1 MIKFKLLFAML
12 LLSFPLASC
21 GAAVLQPTGSYT
33 RIVSVD
39 VDYSAD
45 TREMLNPYGQVDT
58 LIETDIP
65 EDNIQTPSF
74 RSIDR
79 DVSLPSDR
87 QTLRSMVLL
96 HVNWSGEAVYHEY
109 AIYEMERLGMRP
121 ATALETLFFLEH
133 SRYVLESANVV
144 ALGSYWTN
152 ARGGRMVMVAGKRSG
167 DKFLRLRHVGE
178 GFPSHCL
185 FLAVPVR
192 G

>member
-1 MIKFKLLFAML
+1 MSKFKLFFAILFV
-12 LLSFPLASC
+12 SFSIASC
-21 GAAVLQPTGSYT
+21 GAAALRPTVSYT

-45 TREMLNPYGQVDT
+45 MIDLLNPYGQVDA
-58 LIETDIP
+58 LIETAAQ

-87 QTLRSMVLL
+87 QTLRSMVLIRM
-96 HVNWSGEAVYHEY
+96 NWSGEAAYGEH
-109 AIYEMERLGMRP
+109 AIYEMDYLGMRP
-121 ATALETLFFLEH
+121 ATALEMLFFLEH
-133 SRYVLESANVV
+133 SGYVLESADVI

-152 ARGGRMVMVAGKRSG
+152 AYGGRMVMVVGRSG
-167 DKFLRLRHVGE
+167 CDRFLRLHQIGE
-178 GFPSHCL
+178 GFPAGSL

-192 G
+192 Q

>member
-1 MIKFKLLFAML
+1 MIKFKILFAML

-21 GAAVLQPTGSYT
+21 GAAALQPTGSYT

-45 TREMLNPYGQVDT
+45 MRDLLNPYGQVDV

-74 RSIDR
+74 RSIDQ
-79 DVSLPSDR
+79 DISLPSVR

-96 HVNWSGEAVYHEY
+96 HVNWFGEAVYDDY
-109 AIYEMERLGMRP
+109 AIYEMDRLGMRP

-133 SRYVLESANVV
+133 SGYVLESANVV
-144 ALGSYWTN
+144 ALGSYWANTY
-152 ARGGRMVMVAGKRSG
+152 GGRMVMVVGRSG
-167 DKFLRLRHVGE
+167 CDRFLRLHQMGE
-178 GFPSHCL
+178 GFPADSL

-192 G
+192 Q